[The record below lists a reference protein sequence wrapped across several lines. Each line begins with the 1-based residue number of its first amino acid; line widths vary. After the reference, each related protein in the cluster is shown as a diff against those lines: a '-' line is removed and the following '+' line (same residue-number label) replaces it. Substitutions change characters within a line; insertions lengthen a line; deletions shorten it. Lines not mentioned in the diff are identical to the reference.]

1 MNNDNSIAQ
10 ENDPNVSPLPVAN
23 PLPFPVVG
31 IGASAGGIQAL
42 LRLFESAPSD
52 MDMAFV
58 VVLHLSPEHESSVG
72 QVLQRVT
79 RMPVSQVMGSTL
91 IEKNHV
97 YVISPSKNLTMEDG
111 HLLVTDSDGPR
122 GQPVAIDLFFR
133 SLAQVHRERAM
144 AVILSGSGSDGAVGI
159 SQIKEFAGITI
170 AQSPDDAEYPAMPQ
184 SAIATHMVDFVL
196 PVVDIPQQLIRLWR
210 NAKVIQLP
218 TIQPAER
225 AKIEEADAANA
236 EQALLEV
243 LNELLKRTGHDFNH
257 YKRATVLRRI
267 ERRMQVNLAPNVP
280 AYRDFLLDTPEESKL
295 LLRDMLIGVTNFFRD
310 RESFEAFERETVPKM
325 FEGLSPN
332 DQIRAWVAGCSTGEE
347 AYSIAMLLSE
357 RAEMQPSGQSF
368 QVFATDIDE
377 RAIRIGRAGLYPSS
391 IVTDVPP
398 TRLRLHF
405 TKEQLRYRVNK
416 RLREQ
421 ILFAE
426 HNLLR
431 DPPFSQLD
439 LVSCRNLLIYLDRT
453 VQRQVLER
461 FRFSL
466 RPGGFLFLGSA
477 ESADAAEDLF
487 ELVDKKYRIFR
498 ARQLARSKGLSHL
511 PVARAIGSTNMVV
524 ALPNVHRTKAS
535 PVLPYQDL
543 HRRAM
548 VQYGPPSVVIDS
560 TSRVVHVSEFAGK
573 YLRYV
578 SGEPSQDLFDI
589 VLPNLRLALRTA
601 IFEATKESV
610 AVDAKTVALRIDSRP
625 VTVSTA
631 VRPFIDEATG
641 SNFFLIIFNEI
652 VDASA
657 GSEIAENLRASTA
670 RDPLIDSLESELR
683 TARNQLQASLEHA
696 DASTEELKASN
707 EELQAINEELR
718 STTEELETSKE
729 ELQSINEELVTVNTE
744 LQSKIYETGKANDDL
759 LNLISATGIA
769 TVFVD
774 RAMRISRFTPTAT
787 TLFNIIPS
795 DLGRSLLDITHRLD
809 YPTLAQDAAE
819 AFASLTIIEKE
830 ISGPNET
837 WYLSRFIPYRTAED
851 RIDGA
856 VLTLVDITARREAE
870 AEVKT
875 SERRLQLAAQ
885 STDDYAII
893 VQDQD
898 GVIVTWNRGATRIF
912 GYAEAEVKGKPVELI
927 YLPTDRE
934 SHVATAERQIA
945 TNTGRSQD
953 ERWYVRK
960 DGSKL
965 YCSGVTTPL
974 KGDGFNGFAKIARDL
989 TDGNTAESSKQLQQ
1003 SLERSVREQ
1012 VEAADQLKNEFL
1024 AVLSHELKNPL
1035 NLIHVKAEM
1044 LTRAP
1049 LARDLAVVRD
1059 AADAIQ
1065 KSVAA
1070 QATIIDDLLDMS
1082 RVKTGKLA
1090 FNSRHMDIAATI
1102 ITVGAAI
1109 EIDAAERGIGV
1120 TLSGVETALTVWADP
1135 VRIEQILW
1143 NLISNALKFTPSGGE
1158 INVTL
1163 SREKGFA
1170 CVEVADTGQGID
1182 VAFMPKIF
1190 DMFSQADG
1198 GSARSKGGLGIGL
1211 ALVKQL
1217 VERHGGRVTADS
1229 TGVGQGARFR
1239 IWIPTDKA
1247 SEHEAPTQHLALG
1260 ILRDKHVLLVED
1272 TQETLEA
1279 FQALL
1284 ELEGA
1289 HVHAESNGAGALRA
1303 AQEGHFDLILSDIG
1317 MPQMDGYE
1325 LIAAIRKISKHTSTP
1340 AIALTG
1346 FGRPQDAKRALA
1358 AGFNGHIGKPVS
1370 LDNLVALIARCVP
1383 TLAT

>member
-1 MNNDNSIAQ
+1 MSSDKSVARAD
-10 ENDPNVSPLPVAN
+10 DPNVSPHPASS
-23 PLPFPVVG
+23 LPFPVVG
-31 IGASAGGIQAL
+31 LGASAGGIQAL
-42 LRLFESAPSD
+42 LRFFESAPAD

-58 VVLHLSPEHESSVG
+58 VVLHLSPEHESSVD

-79 RMPVSQVMGSTL
+79 RMPVAQVVGSTQ
-91 IEKNHV
+91 IQKNHV
-97 YVISPSKNLTMEDG
+97 YVISPSKNLTMNDG
-111 HLLVTDSDGPR
+111 HLLVTESDGPR
-122 GQPVAIDLFFR
+122 GRPVAIDLFFR

-159 SQIKEFAGITI
+159 GQIKEFAGITI

-196 PVVDIPQQLIRLWR
+196 PVVDIPQQLIRLWG
-210 NAKVIQLP
+210 NARVIQLP
-218 TIQPAER
+218 NIEPDER
-225 AKIEEADAANA
+225 VKIDEDNAAKA

-243 LNELLKRTGHDFNH
+243 LNELLKRTGHDFSH

-267 ERRMQVNLAPNVP
+267 ERRMQVNLAPTVP
-280 AYRDFLLDTPEESKL
+280 AYRDFLLKTPEEAKS

-310 RESFEAFERETVPKM
+310 RESFEAFERETVPKL
-325 FEGLSPN
+325 FDDLSTD

-347 AYSIAMLLSE
+347 AYSIAMLLTE
-357 RAEMQPSGQSF
+357 RAEMQAPGQSI

-377 RAIRIGRAGLYPSS
+377 RAIRIGRAGLYPAS

-405 TKEQLRYRVNK
+405 AKEPLQYRANK

-461 FRFSL
+461 FHFAL
-466 RPGGFLFLGSA
+466 RPRGFLFLGSA
-477 ESADAAEDLF
+477 ETADVADDLF
-487 ELVDKKYRIFR
+487 ELVDKKYRIYR
-498 ARQLARSKGLSHL
+498 ARQLTRSKGLSHL
-511 PVARAIGSTNMVV
+511 SVPRAIGSPNIAV
-524 ALPNVHRTKAS
+524 ALPNVQRAKAL
-535 PVLPYQDL
+535 PPLPYTDL

-548 VQYGPPSVVIDS
+548 LQYGPPSVIVDS
-560 TSRVVHVSEFAGK
+560 TSRVVHVSELADR

-589 VLPNLRLALRTA
+589 VLPQLRLVLRTA
-601 IFEATKESV
+601 VFEATKDVV
-610 AVDAKTVALRIDSRP
+610 AVDAKAVPMQLDGRD
-625 VTVSTA
+625 VTVSTS
-631 VRPFIDEATG
+631 VRPFSDDATG
-641 SNFFLIIFNEI
+641 SNLVLIIFNEI
-652 VDASA
+652 ADLRVGSDA
-657 GSEIAENLRASTA
+657 AENLRSNMD
-670 RDPLIDSLESELR
+670 RDPLVDSLESELR
-683 TARNQLQASLEHA
+683 TTRTQLQASLEHA

-729 ELQSINEELVTVNTE
+729 ELQSINEELVTVNSE
-744 LQSKIYETGKANDDL
+744 LQDKIHETGKANDDL

-787 TLFNIIPS
+787 ALFNLIPS

-809 YPTLAQDAAE
+809 YPNLEHDAAD
-819 AFASLTIIEKE
+819 AFASLSIIEKE
-830 ISGPNET
+830 ISGPDDK
-837 WYLSRFIPYRTAED
+837 WYLSRFIPYRTSED

-856 VLTLVDITARREAE
+856 VLTLVDITARRHAE

-875 SERRLQLAAQ
+875 SEKRLQLAAQ

-898 GVIVTWNRGATRIF
+898 GLIITWNRGATRIF
-912 GYAEAEVKGKPVELI
+912 GYSEAEITGKPVELI

-934 SHVATAERQIA
+934 SHVASSERQIA
-945 TNTGRSQD
+945 TDKGRSQD

-965 YCSGVTTPL
+965 YCSGVTTRL
-974 KGDGFNGFAKIARDL
+974 KGEGFEGFAKIARDL

-1012 VEAADQLKNEFL
+1012 VEAADRLKDEFL

-1090 FNSRHMDIAATI
+1090 LNRAHVDIAATI
-1102 ITVGAAI
+1102 NAVGAAL
-1109 EIDAAERGIGV
+1109 ESDAAERGIKV
-1120 TLSGVETALTVWADP
+1120 VLSGADKPLTVWADS
-1135 VRIEQILW
+1135 VRIEQVLW
-1143 NLISNALKFTPSGGE
+1143 NLLSNALKFTSAGGQ
-1158 INVTL
+1158 INATL
-1163 SREKGFA
+1163 SRDGRFA
-1170 CVEVADTGQGID
+1170 CIEVADTGQGID
-1182 VAFMPKIF
+1182 PVFIPKIF

-1217 VERHGGRVTADS
+1217 VERHGGRVSAES
-1229 TGVGQGARFR
+1229 AGLGQGAKFSV
-1239 IWIPTDKA
+1239 WIPIERA
-1247 SEHEAPTQHLALG
+1247 SEHAAPAQQPDLG
-1260 ILRDKHVLLVED
+1260 ILRNKRVLLVED

-1289 HVHAESNGAGALRA
+1289 HVHAESNGAGALLA
-1303 AQEGHFDLILSDIG
+1303 AADGHFDLILSDIG
-1317 MPQMDGYE
+1317 MPEMDGYE
-1325 LIAAIRKISKHTSTP
+1325 LIAAIRTMPMYASTP

-1358 AGFNGHIGKPVS
+1358 AGFNGHVGKPVS
-1370 LDNLVALIARCVP
+1370 LENLVALIARYLS
-1383 TLAT
+1383 T